1 MLPARQEAEALLA
14 EAERCNPGP
23 WGAHSRVAARC
34 AEAIAA
40 ACPEL
45 NGEKAYILALLH
57 DIGRK
62 FGTGHLRHVWD
73 GYTYLT
79 ALGYDEAARICLTHS
94 FHDLSLRSYIGR
106 FDLAPEEQRALTQA
120 LSRTVLDDYDRLCQL
135 CDALASAEGVVDV
148 EVRMADVKRR
158 YGSYPQEKWD
168 ANLALKAYFE
178 KKAGRSIADLLREV

>member
-57 DIGRK
+57 GIGRK

-168 ANLALKAYFE
+168 ANLALKAYFG
-178 KKAGRSIADLLREV
+178 KKAGRSMADLLREV